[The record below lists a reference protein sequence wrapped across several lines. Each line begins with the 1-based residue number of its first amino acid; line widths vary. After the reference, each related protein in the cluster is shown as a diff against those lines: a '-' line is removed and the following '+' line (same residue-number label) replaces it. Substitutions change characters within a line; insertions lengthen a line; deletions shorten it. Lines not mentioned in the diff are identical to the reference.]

1 MTRHM
6 APVIVGNRYEVH
18 EELGHGGMQTV
29 RRALDRRLNREVALK
44 TPLTTSA
51 AKRFESSA
59 QLSARVRH
67 ANIASALDYFIDGTT
82 AYFAEE
88 LIEGID
94 LQKCFDHHFTQL
106 CPDTT
111 AKVLHN
117 LARGVAASHRAGVIH
132 RDLKPSNIMVSRD
145 LSFSMIKVTDF
156 GIAKLAELQ
165 LKADFKELHN
175 NSAMSSTLVGA
186 LPFMAPEAVAKA
198 TAEVPPGPK
207 VDVWALGA
215 IAYYLLTGKHPFG
228 GDITAV
234 VGILSGAPPPAPA
247 PQIMGGAAHKVA
259 ADLWAAILSCLK
271 DNPVER
277 PTADQLVSLCS
288 AMRYLDE
295 PRVTVTITG
304 KDPKTPVWFGDS
316 ELGSVALPHGEFIL
330 GTPAVGRRVSC
341 FAFDGSPKPRGVA
354 VMQLR

>member
-1 MTRHM
+1 M
-6 APVIVGNRYEVH
+6 APVIVGHRYEVK
-18 EELGHGGMQTV
+18 EELGQGGMQIV
-29 RRALDRRLNREVALK
+29 RRALDRKLDREVALK
-44 TPLTTSA
+44 TPLTNSA
-51 AKRFESSA
+51 TKRFESSA

-67 ANIASALDYFIDGTT
+67 ANIASALDYFIDGST
-82 AYFAEE
+82 AYFVEE
-88 LIEGID
+88 LIDGID
-94 LQKCFDHHFTQL
+94 LQNCFDHHFSRL

-111 AKVLHN
+111 AKVFHN
-117 LARGVAASHRAGVIH
+117 LAKGVAASHQAGVIH

-156 GIAKLAELQ
+156 GIAKLAESQ
-165 LKADFKELHN
+165 IEADLKEMHN
-175 NSAMSSTLVGA
+175 NSATSSTLVGA

-198 TAEVPPGPK
+198 TLKLPPGPK
-207 VDVWALGA
+207 MDVWALGA

-234 VGILSGAPPPAPA
+234 VGILAGAPPAVPGT
-247 PQIMGGAAHKVA
+247 QIFGGASHKIA

-271 DNPVER
+271 RDPEER
-277 PTADQLVSLCS
+277 PTASHLVSVCA
-288 AMRYLDE
+288 AMRYLDK

-304 KDPKTPVWFGDS
+304 KDPKTPVWFGES
-316 ELGSVALPHGEFIL
+316 GNGPIALPHGEFIL
-330 GTPAVGRRVSC
+330 GSPSVGCRVSC